1 MIKSIQWRGNGVR
14 IIDQTRLP
22 EELVY
27 LDLKTVEEMVEAIL
41 TLRIRGAPLLGVAG
55 AFGVVL
61 AASNHHSIEEA
72 IRLLTSTRPTA
83 VNLFKALERM
93 RRVSNLSSR
102 SKLKTRLLEE
112 ALAIER
118 EDEEL
123 CRRIGENGQVLLGE
137 KMNILTHCNTG
148 LLATAGWGTA
158 LGVVYAAKSKGKE
171 MKIYVSET
179 RPLLQ
184 GSRLTAWELN
194 QNGIPVVLLS
204 EGASGSLL
212 KKGGVDA
219 IIVGADRIVQ
229 NGDVANKIGTYP
241 LSLLAKEHR
250 IPFYVA
256 APSTTFDP
264 SLQTGDEIPIEE
276 RGGEEIK
283 EIFGH
288 RVAPEGVAVYN
299 PAFDITPS
307 DKITAIITEKGILYP
322 PFQESIQKMNFGTT
336 RLHEINTEKKIILKI
351 RV

>member
-1 MIKSIQWRGNGVR
+1 M
-14 IIDQTRLP
+14 
-22 EELVY
+22 
-27 LDLKTVEEMVEAIL
+27 
-41 TLRIRGAPLLGVAG
+41 
-55 AFGVVL
+55 
-61 AASNHHSIEEA
+61 
-72 IRLLTSTRPTA
+72 
-83 VNLFKALERM
+83 
-93 RRVSNLSSR
+93 
-102 SKLKTRLLEE
+102 
-112 ALAIER
+112 
-118 EDEEL
+118 
-123 CRRIGENGQVLLGE
+123 
-137 KMNILTHCNTG
+137 
-148 LLATAGWGTA
+148 
-158 LGVVYAAKSKGKE
+158 
-171 MKIYVSET
+171 
-179 RPLLQ
+179 
-184 GSRLTAWELN
+184 
-194 QNGIPVVLLS
+194 
-204 EGASGSLL
+204 
-212 KKGGVDA
+212 DA

-276 RGGEEIK
+276 RGGEEIM